1 MKAQRDCG
9 ALDSLSLWYAR
20 KPGSIFL
27 TAPHMPC
34 RIPSFAISQGIP
46 ISSWWKS
53 NTSQAVSWPSPL
65 FDSTEKYT
73 STNSLDTEKLRNQKE
88 LGLWRGSKCFLWS
101 QIRIIETTRA
111 AIEFLNGSNYV
122 LLLRTVVQ
130 TNMGLKWSLT
140 YVEVRL
146 LVDHFPFTIVLN
158 LREEVFY
165 FLAKYSETIICQ
177 TNKPLLI
184 SRFSSNQL
192 I

>member
-1 MKAQRDCG
+1 MKAQRDSG

-130 TNMGLKWSLT
+130 TNMGFKWSLT

-146 LVDHFPFTIVLN
+146 LVNHFPFTIVLN
-158 LREEVFY
+158 LRGEVFLLPSKILKQSY
-165 FLAKYSETIICQ
+165 AKQ
-177 TNKPLLI
+177 TSPY
-184 SRFSSNQL
+184 
-192 I
+192 